1 MGGAYALRFSN
12 NTYSSILVI
21 VALPNHP
28 AHSVAISEPSLY
40 AVEKQL
46 YQDDI
51 INDGICIKL
60 WL

>member
-28 AHSVAISEPSLY
+28 AHSVAIPEPSLY

-46 YQDDI
+46 Y
-51 INDGICIKL
+51 
-60 WL
+60 